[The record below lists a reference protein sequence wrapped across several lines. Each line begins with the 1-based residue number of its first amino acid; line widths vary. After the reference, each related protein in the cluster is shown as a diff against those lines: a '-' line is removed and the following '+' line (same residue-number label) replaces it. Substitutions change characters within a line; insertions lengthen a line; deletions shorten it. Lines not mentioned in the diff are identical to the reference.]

1 MTVMFVIA
9 PKNNR
14 SSSAGFGQVFLNPA
28 FQMDFIAIG
37 LFFFSSCG
45 DVKNSTCKSFSSCFD
60 HEDDDNGD
68 DDDDEGDDG
77 DCDKARRSLCFTFE

>member
-37 LFFFSSCG
+37 LFFLAA
-45 DVKNSTCKSFSSCFD
+45 VVM
-60 HEDDDNGD
+60 
-68 DDDDEGDDG
+68 
-77 DCDKARRSLCFTFE
+77 